1 MKIIFAGRDNNFN
14 RRYIKEV
21 SREHEV
27 VCCLFLEP
35 DRFKASNRFK
45 RIVGRIKKYGILT
58 AVNEV
63 LFHCYDRIYIRK
75 PESAFIKTKPD
86 FFLNTTELECP
97 QYLVKNIHDAHW
109 LKLTK
114 GLAPDI
120 IFSMCCNVKFRKEF
134 YSIPRLG
141 TFVLHEGLTPEYKGL
156 HTILWAL
163 LKKDYGHIGYT
174 LLKVNDKMDEGGILT
189 QGYYQLKKG
198 ENHRTWSWV
207 SHNALI
213 EGLDDVKRSLKKL
226 EHLQCFEPVKIQGR
240 IQGTYTWMTL
250 TRYLYYSRFSSS
262 SQLSGSF
269 ALYAQKERRT
279 DYRLTIRHNSHQPLE

>member
-14 RRYIKEV
+14 RRYIKEL
-21 SREHEV
+21 SREHELL
-27 VCCLFLEP
+27 CCLFLEP
-35 DRFKASNRFK
+35 NRFK
-45 RIVGRIKKYGILT
+45 PVNRIKRIIGRIKKYGILT
-58 AVNEV
+58 AMNEV
-63 LFHCYDRIYIRK
+63 LFHCLDRIYIRK
-75 PESAFIKTKPD
+75 HESGFIKTKKEY
-86 FFLNTTELECP
+86 FLDKAELECP
-97 QYLVKNIHDAHW
+97 EFQVNNIHDEHW
-109 LKLTK
+109 LKLVK

-163 LKKDYGHIGYT
+163 LKKDFEHIGYT
-174 LLKVNDKMDEGGILT
+174 LLQVNDKMDDGGILA
-189 QGYYQLKKG
+189 QGNYQLKKG

-213 EGLDDVKRSLKKL
+213 EGLDNVKRALKKL
-226 EHLQCFEPVKIQGR
+226 EDFQSFEPVKTNGR

-250 TRYLYYSRFSSS
+250 TRYLYYSRLSSV
-262 SQLSGSF
+262 SQASGSF
-269 ALYAQKERRT
+269 ALYPQKERRT
-279 DYRLTIRHNSHQPLE
+279 DYRLSIRHNSHQPLE